1 MALSVPIS
9 QFKKTKA
16 LDMITIYVAIVEVV
30 ELQCF
35 FNKSGALAPQSAVNE
50 SSMYVLLQTYYL
62 EDL

>member
-1 MALSVPIS
+1 MEAMIVLQVMRLSHPMFQS
-9 QFKKTKA
+9 HTRR
-16 LDMITIYVAIVEVV
+16 IVEVV

-35 FNKSGALAPQSAVNE
+35 FNKSGALAPQSAINY